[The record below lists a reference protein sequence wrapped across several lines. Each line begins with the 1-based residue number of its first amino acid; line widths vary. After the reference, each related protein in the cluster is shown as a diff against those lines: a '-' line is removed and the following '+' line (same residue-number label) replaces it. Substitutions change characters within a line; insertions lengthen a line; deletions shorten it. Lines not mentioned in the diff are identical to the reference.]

1 MSALP
6 ASDPIVI
13 EIPERALV
21 LMVAPSG
28 AGKSTFALQNF
39 KAHEVVATDGCRSIL
54 TGTEEYDDR
63 TCDAAFRLF
72 HFIIKERLVAG
83 FLTVADATNLL
94 AYSRNALYHIAAS
107 CNIPVVALAL
117 EVPLEVC
124 LRRDSARLRKV
135 SRPIIENQYTEF
147 IRTKAELAREPLES
161 WHVLY
166 GEEIPR
172 VVIQRVRQ

>member
-6 ASDPIVI
+6 VSNPIVI
-13 EIPERALV
+13 EVPEPALV

-39 KAHEVVATDGCRSIL
+39 DPSEVIATDGCRKIL

-72 HFIIKERLVAG
+72 HFIIKERLAAG

-94 AYSRNALYHIAAS
+94 AYSRQALYTLAAS
-107 CNIPVVALAL
+107 FNVPVVALAL
-117 EVPLEVC
+117 EVPLEECV
-124 LRRDSARLRKV
+124 RRDGARLRKV
-135 SRPIIENQYTEF
+135 SRSIIENQYAEF

-166 GEEIPR
+166 AQEVPR